1 MKKITLSI
9 ALVAAIMSAK
19 AQDTTCTMV
28 RGKEIVEFNY
38 QNNEIISREDYQGNV
53 YIEVNYREVLCLHL
67 FDDKTRVRKVIITYP
82 SGMRIV
88 EVLDS
93 KDDTYYTPVGP
104 LTVEVRKPKLMIL
117 R

>member
-9 ALVAAIMSAK
+9 ALLASVLALK

-28 RGKEIVEFNY
+28 RKKEIVEFNY
-38 QNNEIISREDYQGNV
+38 QNNEIISREDYKGNV
-53 YIEVNYREVLCLHL
+53 YIKVGCREVLCLHL
-67 FDDKTRVRKVIITYP
+67 YDEKLRVRKVITTYP
-82 SGMRIV
+82 SGMQIV

-93 KDDTYYTPVGP
+93 KDDSYYTSIGP

>member
-9 ALVAAIMSAK
+9 ALVAAILSAK
-19 AQDTTCTMV
+19 AQDTICTMV

-38 QNNEIISREDYQGNV
+38 QNNEIINREDYKGNV
-53 YIEVNYREVLCLHL
+53 YIEVGYREVLCLHL
-67 FDDKTRVRKVIITYP
+67 YDEKLRVRKVITTYP
-82 SGMRIV
+82 SGMRLV

-104 LTVEVRKPKLMIL
+104 LTIEVRKPKFMIL

>member
-9 ALVAAIMSAK
+9 ALVAAIMSTK

-28 RGKEIVEFNY
+28 RGEEIVEFNY
-38 QNNEIISREDYQGNV
+38 KNNEIISREDYKGNV
-53 YIEVNYREVLCLHL
+53 YIEVGYREVLCLHL

-82 SGMRIV
+82 SGVRIV

-93 KDDTYYTPVGP
+93 KDDAYYTPVGP

>member
-1 MKKITLSI
+1 MYL
-9 ALVAAIMSAK
+9 
-19 AQDTTCTMV
+19 
-28 RGKEIVEFNY
+28 
-38 QNNEIISREDYQGNV
+38 
-53 YIEVNYREVLCLHL
+53 EVGYREVLCLHL

-93 KDDTYYTPVGP
+93 KDDAYYTPVGP

>member
-28 RGKEIVEFNY
+28 RGEEIVEFNY
-38 QNNEIISREDYQGNV
+38 QNNEIISREDYEGSV
-53 YIEVNYREVLCLHL
+53 YIEVGYREVLCLHL
-67 FDDKTRVRKVIITYP
+67 YDEKLRVRKVIITYP
-82 SGMRIV
+82 SGMRLV

-104 LTVEVRKPKLMIL
+104 LTIEVRKPKFMIL